1 MTRQPS
7 EKKLT
12 LVIAEDEFIIAQDV
26 ADTAKKAGF
35 EVVGIA
41 GTGEDAIDLVLRHS
55 PDAVILDIQMPK
67 MNGLEAAR
75 RIRDETGTPVV
86 IMTAY
91 ESDEVFQEAKLA
103 GVGAYLIKP
112 PKTGSIQRAVELAV
126 ARNEDL
132 VELSRTNREL
142 RDALLRIKTLEGI
155 LPICSSCHKIR
166 DGQGDWQRLEA
177 YISRHTE
184 ARFSHSV
191 CPDCEKI
198 LYPDFADL

>member
-1 MTRQPS
+1 MTSTTLERVLLVEDDPDIRTVAGLALEAS
-7 EKKLT
+7 GRLT
-12 LVIAEDEFIIAQDV
+12 ILACESGEEAVRRAP
-26 ADTAKKAGF
+26 GF
-35 EVVGIA
+35 A
-41 GTGEDAIDLVLRHS
+41 PQLVL
-55 PDAVILDIQMPK
+55 LDYMMPG
-67 MNGLEAAR
+67 MDGPATLSALRALPGLEKV
-75 RIRDETGTPVV
+75 PVV